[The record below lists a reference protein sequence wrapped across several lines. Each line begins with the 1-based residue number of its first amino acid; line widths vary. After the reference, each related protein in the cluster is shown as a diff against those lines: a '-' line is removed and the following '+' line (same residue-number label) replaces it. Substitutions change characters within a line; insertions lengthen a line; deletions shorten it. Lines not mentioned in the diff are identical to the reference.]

1 MNFLFQ
7 KIVIT
12 RGSRQKAVIEPYR
25 INLFDDQSF
34 ELITFVIQR
43 FGIQLGGI
51 GGQKGNMIQI
61 GSVFDE
67 FSKAKIVDRNASV
80 VESIFG
86 KKKKIQGLIPELLKK
101 RFQGFKIIVRVFSQ
115 AQENQV
121 LLDYRKKVQVPQRTQ
136 GIGQLQQQRFF
147 LILIRVNN

>member
-1 MNFLFQ
+1 
-7 KIVIT
+7 
-12 RGSRQKAVIEPYR
+12 
-25 INLFDDQSF
+25 
-34 ELITFVIQR
+34 
-43 FGIQLGGI
+43 
-51 GGQKGNMIQI
+51 MIQI
-61 GSVFDE
+61 SSIFDE

-121 LLDYRKKVQVPQRTQ
+121 LLDYRKKSKCHSALR

-147 LILIRVNN
+147 DTDKG